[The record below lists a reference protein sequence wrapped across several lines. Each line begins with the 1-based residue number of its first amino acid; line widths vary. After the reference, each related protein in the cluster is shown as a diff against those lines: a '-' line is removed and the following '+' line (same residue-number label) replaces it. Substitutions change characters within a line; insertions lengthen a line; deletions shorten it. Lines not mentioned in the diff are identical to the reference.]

1 MTSAEALIALLPE
14 GDHVSLAALSRIA
27 PAVDKPARTAM
38 AREGIVHP
46 TGERTGIGGSY
57 VIPRSDAVL
66 VLVAVALAAVAV
78 GVAVITVARVIKES
92 GLDPMVLAR
101 DMKV

>member
-1 MTSAEALIALLPE
+1 MTSAEALIALLPD
-14 GDHVSLAALSRIA
+14 GDSIPLVAVSKIA
-27 PAVDKPARTAM
+27 PAVNRDIRTAM
-38 AREGIVHP
+38 AREGIVRP
-46 TGERTGIGGSY
+46 TGELRGLGGSY

-78 GVAVITVARVIKES
+78 GAAVITVARVIKES